1 MFGGKFRKLQCF
13 SQLMAVG
20 RFGWDNWILWLVFSA
35 ALVLL
40 DFVYEFGLFG
50 REGSSNVL
58 VIGRPLEGWTVG

>member
-13 SQLMAVG
+13 TQWMAVG
-20 RFGWDNWILWLVFSA
+20 WFGWDNRIIWLVFSA
-35 ALVLL
+35 SLVLL

-50 REGSSNVL
+50 REESSNVL